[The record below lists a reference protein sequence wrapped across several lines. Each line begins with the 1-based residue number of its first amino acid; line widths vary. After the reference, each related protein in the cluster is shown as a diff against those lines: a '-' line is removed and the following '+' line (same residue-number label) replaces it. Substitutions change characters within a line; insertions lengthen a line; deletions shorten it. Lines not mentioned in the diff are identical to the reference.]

1 MLKTSEVVT
10 LLSGDIAEDRV
21 GVNVVDVVMGVSS
34 VFSVVW
40 AVMWVEVC
48 PGLGVSLAMLAFL
61 VNAEVTVD
69 EVVVGGSDP
78 AVISV
83 GVNTLVVT
91 CDSSDLVTM
100 VDRVVSGVTAGSV
113 VERFGVLWEGI
124 RVDASVSLVES
135 DSRLV
140 EVSEGVLKLSDVAMT
155 LEGDIVEAVTTAVTC
170 ELSETVTKVV
180 RLIF

>member
-78 AVISV
+78 AVILV

-113 VERFGVLWEGI
+113 VERFGVLWKGI

-135 DSRLV
+135 DSRFV
-140 EVSEGVLKLSDVAMT
+140 EVSEAVLKLSDVAMT